1 MKKIRIKLILIFIA
15 FSTILGFALEYLMKN
30 VISEYAV
37 KYYSLIPI
45 LFFILGVPFILIL
58 TRKQEKVDDKRV
70 VNEYLII
77 KVTKVLLSLFLLA
90 IYWINNGTEV
100 KTFGV
105 IYILFYLLFLFFETY
120 VYFQVEKELK
130 RKREDKTSLEV

>member
-1 MKKIRIKLILIFIA
+1 MKKIRTKLILAFII
-15 FSTILGFALEYLMKN
+15 FSTISAFTLEYLIRN
-30 VISEYAV
+30 VIPEYGV

-45 LFFILGVPFILIL
+45 LFFVLGIPFILIL

-70 VNEYLII
+70 ANEYLMI
-77 KVTKVLLSLFLLA
+77 KVVKVLLSLFLLA
-90 IYWINNGTEV
+90 VYWINNGAEV

-105 IYILFYLLFLFFETY
+105 IYILFYLLFLFFETF

-130 RKREDKTSLEV
+130 RKRENKTSLEV